1 MRTDGTGTVTTRV
14 LRNYHVPQLADV
26 PPTTVA
32 FADTYDPLGPHGAK
46 SMSEAPY
53 NPVAPALANAVRDA
67 IGVRPHE
74 LPMSRDR
81 LWRLL
86 HPRSDGAGV
95 RTDLLRALQRDDRP
109 GGGR

>member
-1 MRTDGTGTVTTRV
+1 VTTRV
-14 LRNYHVPQLADV
+14 LRNYHIPQMADV
-26 PPTTVA
+26 PHTEVL
-32 FADTYDPLGPHGAK
+32 FAPTYDDLGPFGAK

-81 LWRLL
+81 IWRLL
-86 HPRSDGAGV
+86 
-95 RTDLLRALQRDDRP
+95 QR
-109 GGGR
+109 